1 LRSNI
6 KKKLEISCIAICRH
20 FLLSVD
26 DGRVVYEKFMRL
38 LSFFRRPPP
47 IRDVPALAEFI
58 DGNAAFVAQK
68 GIYEYSR
75 ARAGHYAKVLF
86 REQEFQT
93 AADESRWRAYP
104 LGLAMVTELVE
115 GVLRPHLDD
124 RRAALDKL
132 IAISLSAFDRY
143 PAPTVL
149 GAETWS
155 RLRDELRHNLDLIG
169 IRAVKAAKD
178 IPVPFA
184 ERYFE
189 LMPIHEKLR
198 ATEFPT
204 ITNYLR
210 VTMCNIHEEFSKRID
225 VPSLTR
231 AVRAA

>member
-1 LRSNI
+1 
-6 KKKLEISCIAICRH
+6 
-20 FLLSVD
+20 
-26 DGRVVYEKFMRL
+26 MRL

-132 IAISLSAFDRY
+132 IAISLSVFDRY
-143 PAPTVL
+143 PAPPVL